1 VVRAGLAGR
10 VLPAA
15 GKTPAE
21 GANPAVAVE
30 VVCPGVATAS
40 VDVLGH
46 TERPLVPAIV
56 PAPGMLTD
64 CIAGFAKRLVK

>member
-1 VVRAGLAGR
+1 MRAGLAGR

-40 VDVLGH
+40 VDVLEH
-46 TERPLVPAIV
+46 AARPLVPAIV
-56 PAPGMLTD
+56 RAPRLLAV
-64 CIAGFAKRLVK
+64 CVAGFAKWPGR

>member
-1 VVRAGLAGR
+1 MRAGLAGR

-56 PAPGMLTD
+56 PALVLLAV
-64 CIAGFAKRLVK
+64 CVAGSAQLPVK